1 MKIIYF
7 YYWWKDLAFNS
18 ISAFYKLFTK
28 MDMDTNGSQPAE
40 EKPADEPPAKKSKIA
55 EEALKKIEE
64 QKRKAEQDKLEA
76 EERAKNA
83 KKAEMEKLQ
92 KVVTDD
98 PTDFTGWTQL
108 LQFVDSKNEEE
119 EGRKVFKK
127 FLNRYPYCYGYWKKY
142 ADFEK
147 RNGTPESVIEV
158 FEQGVKG
165 IPLSVDLWIHYLNHV
180 KTVQDTDGVRGVY
193 ERAMDQCGREWKS
206 DKIWDNYVKWEQ
218 EKGSDVTVFKLYHR
232 ILATPT
238 HGINKNFESFK
249 TWLND
254 KNPKDLLETHE
265 FLTMRKEALGKVP
278 EDDGNA
284 DDESAAAPGENDDG
298 DLLTAEETKTIR
310 EMIVAKLKAQMK
322 VTEERIAL
330 RAKYEEG
337 IKRPYFHVKPL
348 ERGQLKNWNDYLEFM
363 TKEMSKEEGDMTE
376 VEILYERALIACAL
390 YEEFWQNYISWW
402 ADRDGD
408 NTEKMR
414 DIYRRACTFHLQ
426 EKVDIHI
433 QWAVFE
439 EKLGNYEGAAEVLEN
454 IEKTHPQMIT
464 LVMARI
470 NLERRRGNHEKVSEL
485 YDNIIKNSNSKTT
498 ASEFSIKYSRYL
510 RLHVGNVSR
519 ASQVINSAME
529 SDPTNPKLYLQQLD
543 LLINTSPMDVSAVTK
558 LFDQA
563 LEQEF
568 PDKHKLLFSQRK
580 LEFLGDFGS
589 DITEIEA
596 VKKEHS
602 KLTTELKEKED
613 SAKVKDEKDK
623 KVENGTATYAPV
635 NTNSSAYSA
644 QQSQAYNN
652 YGARYN
658 YQQGYGQWPQ
668 GQGY

>member
-1 MKIIYF
+1 
-7 YYWWKDLAFNS
+7 
-18 ISAFYKLFTK
+18 
-28 MDMDTNGSQPAE
+28 
-40 EKPADEPPAKKSKIA
+40 
-55 EEALKKIEE
+55 
-64 QKRKAEQDKLEA
+64 
-76 EERAKNA
+76 
-83 KKAEMEKLQ
+83 
-92 KVVTDD
+92 
-98 PTDFTGWTQL
+98 
-108 LQFVDSKNEEE
+108 
-119 EGRKVFKK
+119 
-127 FLNRYPYCYGYWKKY
+127 
-142 ADFEK
+142 
-147 RNGTPESVIEV
+147 
-158 FEQGVKG
+158 
-165 IPLSVDLWIHYLNHV
+165 
-180 KTVQDTDGVRGVY
+180 
-193 ERAMDQCGREWKS
+193 
-206 DKIWDNYVKWEQ
+206 
-218 EKGSDVTVFKLYHR
+218 
-232 ILATPT
+232 
-238 HGINKNFESFK
+238 
-249 TWLND
+249 
-254 KNPKDLLETHE
+254 
-265 FLTMRKEALGKVP
+265 
-278 EDDGNA
+278 
-284 DDESAAAPGENDDG
+284 
-298 DLLTAEETKTIR
+298 
-310 EMIVAKLKAQMK
+310 
-322 VTEERIAL
+322 
-330 RAKYEEG
+330 
-337 IKRPYFHVKPL
+337 
-348 ERGQLKNWNDYLEFM
+348 
-363 TKEMSKEEGDMTE
+363 
-376 VEILYERALIACAL
+376 
-390 YEEFWQNYISWW
+390 
-402 ADRDGD
+402 
-408 NTEKMR
+408 MR

-563 LEQEF
+563 LEQDF

-602 KLTTELKEKED
+602 KLTNELKEKED

>member
-1 MKIIYF
+1 
-7 YYWWKDLAFNS
+7 
-18 ISAFYKLFTK
+18 
-28 MDMDTNGSQPAE
+28 MDTNGSQVPE

-64 QKRKAEQDKLEA
+64 QKRKAEQDKIEA

-83 KKAEMEKLQ
+83 KKAELEKLW

-98 PTDFTGWTQL
+98 PADFTGWTQL
-108 LQFVDSKNEEE
+108 LQYVDSKNEQE
-119 EGRKVFKK
+119 EGRKVFKS

-147 RNGTPESVIEV
+147 RNGTPESVFEV
-158 FEQGVKG
+158 FEQGVTG

-180 KTVQDTDGVRGVY
+180 KTVKEAEEVRGVY
-193 ERAMDQCGREWKS
+193 EKAMASCGREWKS
-206 DKIWDNYVKWEQ
+206 DKIWDNYVKWEV
-218 EKGSDVTVFKLYHR
+218 EAGNDLRVFQLYHR

-238 HGINKNFESFK
+238 NGINKNFESLK
-249 TWLND
+249 TWLNE
-254 KNPKDLLETHE
+254 KNPKDLLETSE

-278 EDDGNA
+278 EDEA
-284 DDESAAAPGENDDG
+284 PAEDDSAAAPGENDDG
-298 DLLTAEETKTIR
+298 DLMSAEETKTIR
-310 EMIVAKLKAQMK
+310 EMMVTKLKAIMK

-348 ERGQLKNWNDYLEFM
+348 ERGQLKNWNDYLDFM
-363 TKEMSKEEGDMTE
+363 TKEMSKEGGDITE
-376 VEILYERALIACAL
+376 VEVLYERALIACAL
-390 YEEFWQNYISWW
+390 YEEFWMNYVNWW
-402 ADRDGD
+402 TEREGE
-408 NTEKMR
+408 NTEKIR
-414 DIYRRACTFHLQ
+414 DIYRRACSYHLQ

-433 QWAVFE
+433 QWASFE
-439 EKLGNYEGAAEVLEN
+439 EKLRNYDGAAEVLEN
-454 IEKTHPQMIT
+454 IEKSHPQMIT

-485 YDNIIKNSNSKTT
+485 YENIIKNATSKTT
-498 ASEFSIKYSRYL
+498 ASELSIKFSRYL
-510 RLHVGNVSR
+510 RLHVGSSAR
-519 ASQVINSAME
+519 AGQVMTSAVE
-529 SDPTNPKLYLQQLD
+529 SDPNNPKLYLQQLD
-543 LLINTSPMDVSAVTK
+543 LLINTAPMDVAAVTK
-558 LFDQA
+558 VFNQA

-589 DITEIEA
+589 DVTEIETA
-596 VKKEHS
+596 KKEHS
-602 KLTTELKEKED
+602 KLASEVKEREESVSKAKE
-613 SAKVKDEKDK
+613 EKDK
-623 KVENGTATYAPV
+623 KVENGTATFAPV
-635 NTNSSAYSA
+635 NTNSSSYSA

-658 YQQGYGQWPQ
+658 NYQQGYGQWPQ